1 MTTGAAVQV
10 AQDMCRSRYTT
21 VSSAQS
27 LFLQCC
33 TRLEE
38 SMGGYRYFVVC
49 FYLEVVLRGQ
59 EQIVVVDAKG
69 MASLLLFA
77 FSKFCLR

>member
-1 MTTGAAVQV
+1 MRKICADLDTRPYPL
-10 AQDMCRSRYTT
+10 RSPFSYS
-21 VSSAQS
+21 VV
-27 LFLQCC
+27 LVW
-33 TRLEE
+33 EE